1 MYVQVC
7 PPKPQY
13 VIEYVVFYYLKVKY
27 AHLRYSFLTLSFAM
41 SHIVVRIRK
50 LTYSKILHWRDI
62 HMWTNWLTSHG
73 SIFAPRL
80 NGQLIDIAHIEPV
93 CKTDRFKSS
102 FSRSEEWSSVYLFKL
117 LWPNRSARWS
127 CSYNPDSIWWNLG
140 GREACEMEGVL
151 WCKRR
156 RSS

>member
-1 MYVQVC
+1 MLTC
-7 PPKPQY
+7 A
-13 VIEYVVFYYLKVKY
+13 E
-27 AHLRYSFLTLSFAM
+27 HWTFLTLSFAM

-50 LTYSKILHWRDI
+50 LTYSKILHWRAR
-62 HMWTNWLTSHG
+62 HMWSDWLTSHE

-93 CKTDRFKSS
+93 CNTDRFKSS

-127 CSYNPDSIWWNLG
+127 CHIIQIAFDEVWADERRVRWKVSYDANAGEVHSRARGCRPTSPCLHL
-140 GREACEMEGVL
+140 L
-151 WCKRR
+151 WLRKP
-156 RSS
+156 